1 MAELR
6 VMTWNLRG
14 AGRPDLDEVA
24 GRILAAHP
32 DVVGIQEVRR
42 GQAAKLASRLRWHH
56 HWALKHFSYGPLTW
70 LAEGMAVLSPH
81 PLPLHT
87 RTVLNP
93 STRPWSYRRRIM
105 QRAVLG
111 GPLGPI
117 SIVNAHLAS
126 HQSSG
131 ERAQQAE
138 VVAGE
143 VRRHRDDN
151 VITLVIG
158 DLNAA
163 DEPATLAPL
172 EAAGLAD
179 AWCISEDATT
189 RTSSGFTNPAAR
201 PQQRLDYVLVPD
213 TLSVDGVD
221 VPAGGDEWHRLSD
234 HLPVI
239 ARLRVRSGH
248 SDPAQ

>member
-1 MAELR
+1 MAPVVPIWTRSQGESWPL
-6 VMTWNLRG
+6 VLTWSGSRRSG
-14 AGRPDLDEVA
+14 
-24 GRILAAHP
+24 
-32 DVVGIQEVRR
+32 R

-56 HWALKHFSYGPLTW
+56 HWALKHLSYGPLTW

-81 PLPLHT
+81 PLPMHT

-93 STRPWSYRRRIM
+93 HARPWSYRRRIM
-105 QRAVLG
+105 QRTVLA
-111 GPLGPI
+111 GPHGPI

-143 VRRHRDDN
+143 VRRNHDDN

-163 DEPATLAPL
+163 DEPTTLAPL
-172 EAAGLAD
+172 EAAGLTD
-179 AWCISEDATT
+179 AWRISEDATT
-189 RTSSGFTNPAAR
+189 RTSSRVHESRCPSAA
-201 PQQRLDYVLVPD
+201 
-213 TLSVDGVD
+213 
-221 VPAGGDEWHRLSD
+221 A
-234 HLPVI
+234 
-239 ARLRVRSGH
+239 ARLRARPGH
-248 SDPAQ
+248 ALGRRRRRPRPVATTGTGSPTTCR

>member
-1 MAELR
+1 MVEFR

-14 AGRPDLDEVA
+14 TGRPDLDEVA

-81 PLPLHT
+81 PMPLHT

-93 STRPWSYRRRIM
+93 HARPWSYRRRIM

-111 GPLGPI
+111 GPHGPI

-126 HQSSG
+126 HESNG

-138 VVAGE
+138 VLAGE
-143 VRRHRDDN
+143 VRRNRDDN

-163 DEPATLAPL
+163 DEPTTLAPL
-172 EAAGLAD
+172 EAAGLTD
-179 AWCISEDATT
+179 AWRISEDATT
-189 RTSSGFTNPAAR
+189 AHVVRVHEPRRPAAAA
-201 PQQRLDYVLVPD
+201 
-213 TLSVDGVD
+213 T
-221 VPAGGDEWHRLSD
+221 
-234 HLPVI
+234 
-239 ARLRVRSGH
+239 RLRARPGH
-248 SDPAQ
+248 AVGRRRRCPGGRRRMAPTLRPPARDRPPPGPLRLIR